1 MNDISFTS
9 IWFSRFLF
17 IWLAEIITKEMPELP
32 YKISIDAEKKIIFNK
47 VLLYAI
53 YINKSIGRINLY

>member
-9 IWFSRFLF
+9 IWFSRFLL
-17 IWLAEIITKEMPELP
+17 ILLAEIITKEMPELP
-32 YKISIDAEKKIIFNK
+32 YKISIDAEKKSF
-47 VLLYAI
+47 LLYAI